1 MNNMTED
8 NETGKNPFEY
18 GRYAHKK
25 YMILAAALLV
35 VLIVFVIDL
44 FFSIPYIDPAVL
56 IDTFLHPDQNSK
68 VMNVILWDLQ
78 MPTVVAGVVCGAAF
92 GLAGAIMQTLLNNP
106 LASPYTLG
114 ISAGAG
120 FGASFAMVI
129 GLGGLAVLGTYMVPF
144 AAFLFA
150 MMATGGIFLIA
161 KTKGFNADIMVLAG
175 IGLVFL
181 FQALQSLMQYLAS
194 PDALS
199 GIVFWTFGS
208 LNGIEWE
215 QVAIITVLFIIAFV
229 LIYRKSWALT
239 AMKLGDRRAESL
251 GIDTQGMRKWMFVLI
266 ALLTATCVAFV
277 GCIGFIGIVGP
288 HVARMI
294 LGEDQRYLL
303 PMSCLCGAI
312 ILVCADILCGTI
324 TSGME
329 YPIGIFTS
337 IVGVPFF
344 FYLIAKKKGGSA

>member
-1 MNNMTED
+1 MAEIQQRK
-8 NETGKNPFEY
+8 GSFEY
-18 GRYAHKK
+18 GQYAHRK
-25 YMILAAALLV
+25 YMLIAIGIAVAVIIFLV
-35 VLIVFVIDL
+35 DL
-44 FFSIPYIDPAVL
+44 FFSIPYISPMDLFNAF
-56 IDTFLHPDQNSK
+56 IHPDEVSN
-68 VMNVILWDLQ
+68 VMRIILWDLQ
-78 MPTVVAGVVCGAAF
+78 MPTVCAGLVCGAAF

-120 FGASFAMVI
+120 FGASLAMVVGLGSPSILGAYLVPASAFMFAM
-129 GLGGLAVLGTYMVPF
+129 LAT
-144 AAFLFA
+144 A
-150 MMATGGIFLIA
+150 GIFLVA
-161 KTKGFNADIMVLAG
+161 KAKGFSADVMVLAG
-175 IGLVFL
+175 IGLVFM

-208 LNGIEWE
+208 LNGIEWNK
-215 QVAIITVLFIIAFV
+215 VAIIFVLFVITFF

-239 AMKLGDRRAESL
+239 AMRLGDRRAESL
-251 GIDTQGMRKWMFVLI
+251 GINTQYMRKWMFVLV
-266 ALLTATCVAFV
+266 ALMTSTCVAFV

-303 PMSCLCGAI
+303 PMSCVCGAI
-312 ILVCADILCGTI
+312 ILVAADILCGTI

-344 FYLIAKKKGGSA
+344 FYLLVKKKTVKP